1 MESGKMKLNI
11 RPFSFEDMLNN
22 AIDNIQQIYPEHR
35 INRIG
40 SANFIFPGDEMR
52 LEQVVVNYL
61 TNAIKYSPDEKD
73 VEVETR
79 IDDHEL
85 EVRVKDHGIGISSE
99 LQEQLFE
106 KFFRVEETSN
116 RFQGL
121 GIGLFICQEI
131 IERHGGRCGVESEPG
146 KGSTFYFKLPLRQAV

>member
-1 MESGKMKLNI
+1 MRRLN
-11 RPFSFEDMLNN
+11 PL
-22 AIDNIQQIYPEHR
+22 
-35 INRIG
+35 
-40 SANFIFPGDEMR
+40 R

-61 TNAIKYSPDEKD
+61 TNAIKYSPDEKEI
-73 VEVETR
+73 EVETLTA
-79 IDDHEL
+79 DNML
-85 EVRVKDHGIGISSE
+85 EVRVKDHGIGISKE

-131 IERHGGRCGVESEPG
+131 IQRHSGQCGVESEPG
-146 KGSTFYFKLPLRQAV
+146 KGSTFYFKLPLPFSV